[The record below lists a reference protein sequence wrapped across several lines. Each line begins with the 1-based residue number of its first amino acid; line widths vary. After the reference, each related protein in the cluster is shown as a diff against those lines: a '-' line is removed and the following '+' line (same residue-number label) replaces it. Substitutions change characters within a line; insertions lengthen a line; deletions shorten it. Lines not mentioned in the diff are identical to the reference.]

1 MIALYNATNGPNW
14 LNNTNWLS
22 DKPLHKWHGV
32 EATTNLDAVL
42 SLYLHTKRLTGT
54 IPSELGNLSS
64 LRNLEINHNNL
75 TGELPSSLT
84 NLPSLINFRFHSNA
98 GLCAPTDAAFQNWLQ
113 EIATKNGPNC
123 SSAQTSAPGA
133 PTGLAA
139 TADGQTKIDLS
150 WTAPSDDGD
159 ADITGYRIE
168 VSTNGSS
175 WSDLVADTGNTS
187 TSYSHTGLGANS
199 TRHYRVSAINSAGTG
214 TASGTDSATTDEASA
229 EKPGAPTG
237 LTATADGQ
245 TEIDLSWSA
254 PPSDGGASIS
264 GYKIEVST
272 NGSSWSDLVADTGS
286 ASTTYSHTGLSA
298 GSTRHYRVS
307 AINSEG
313 TGQASSTDSATTES
327 RTNAAPTAVGTIPV
341 QVIILGTQLTLDVSP
356 YFNDPD
362 GDTLG
367 YSISSPQLFNSE
379 SVSGSTVTLL
389 LSTSIVFCD
398 STTVTVTAQD
408 PGGLEVSQTFTLKRV
423 NNAPTV
429 SSGTFP
435 AQTIDVG
442 EGSRLGMSNWFS
454 DQDTCDSRLTFTA
467 DSSDTVKVSVSS
479 SGSNVTITGEAAGS
493 ATVTVTATDSASAS
507 ATLTIQVTV
516 MALLGKPSAPRSLTA
531 TADGQTEIDL
541 SWTAP
546 SDDGGSAITGYSIW
560 VSSDGADF
568 SELVANTGSSS
579 TSYTH
584 TGLSAGSTRHY
595 WVMAINS
602 VGIGRES
609 NAVSATT
616 DSAPAPTQTDDECVA
631 NLSVQPGDNCTY
643 PGTTEEFSVDASGT
657 GQFLFFS
664 SGTKLEIRNTNING
678 VVYTLV
684 ASNQADGSWL
694 IDEVG

>member
-1 MIALYNATNGPNW
+1 M
-14 LNNTNWLS
+14 
-22 DKPLHKWHGV
+22 
-32 EATTNLDAVL
+32 
-42 SLYLHTKRLTGT
+42 
-54 IPSELGNLSS
+54 
-64 LRNLEINHNNL
+64 
-75 TGELPSSLT
+75 
-84 NLPSLINFRFHSNA
+84 
-98 GLCAPTDAAFQNWLQ
+98 
-113 EIATKNGPNC
+113 
-123 SSAQTSAPGA
+123 
-133 PTGLAA
+133 
-139 TADGQTKIDLS
+139 
-150 WTAPSDDGD
+150 
-159 ADITGYRIE
+159 
-168 VSTNGSS
+168 
-175 WSDLVADTGNTS
+175 
-187 TSYSHTGLGANS
+187 
-199 TRHYRVSAINSAGTG
+199 
-214 TASGTDSATTDEASA
+214 
-229 EKPGAPTG
+229 
-237 LTATADGQ
+237 
-245 TEIDLSWSA
+245 
-254 PPSDGGASIS
+254 
-264 GYKIEVST
+264 
-272 NGSSWSDLVADTGS
+272 
-286 ASTTYSHTGLSA
+286 
-298 GSTRHYRVS
+298 
-307 AINSEG
+307 
-313 TGQASSTDSATTES
+313 
-327 RTNAAPTAVGTIPV
+327 
-341 QVIILGTQLTLDVSP
+341 
-356 YFNDPD
+356 
-362 GDTLG
+362 
-367 YSISSPQLFNSE
+367 FNSE

-479 SGSNVTITGEAAGS
+479 SGSNLTITGEAAGS

-516 MALLGKPSAPRSLTA
+516 MARPGKPSAPRSLTA
-531 TADGQTEIDL
+531 HGRRPDEDRPVRGPRHRTM
-541 SWTAP
+541 
-546 SDDGGSAITGYSIW
+546 GGAAITGYSIW
-560 VSSDGADF
+560 VSSNGSGF
-568 SELVANTGSSS
+568 NELVANTGSSS

-609 NAVSATT
+609 NSVSATA

-643 PGTTEEFSVDASGT
+643 PGTTDEFSVDASGT
-657 GQFLFFS
+657 GHSLSIS
-664 SGTKLEIRNTNING
+664 SGSRLTIRNTNING